1 MPLVAG
7 ARVGHFQVVAL
18 LGAGGMGEVYRARDT
33 RLGREVALKV
43 LPAAFAADPERLARF
58 AREAR
63 VLASLNHPHI
73 GAIYGVEDVDASPAI
88 VLELIEGD
96 TLADRLHGRPMA
108 LSDAVGV
115 ATQIAEALEAAHEAG
130 VIHRDLKPANIKI
143 TPAGVVKVLDFG
155 LAKALWE
162 APVDDQA
169 ELPTAVEATRHG
181 AILGTAAYMSPEQ
194 ARGHS
199 VDQRTDIWAFGCV
212 LFEMLTGRSPFSRP
226 TLSDTLAAVLEREPD
241 WAALSAGLPPALA
254 QLLRRCLEKDSAVR
268 LRDIGEAAIAL
279 KSLREPSGTANGRHE
294 GRSSVRRASTS
305 RRLLAASV
313 VLAAA
318 VGGFAWWRTRPP
330 ALDGNP
336 PAIQSLAVLP
346 LTALTPGAGDDHVGL
361 GIADS
366 LILGLSRARELT
378 VRPTSSVRKYATG
391 DGNALQAAMDLDVD
405 AVLEG
410 TWQRSGD
417 TFRVNLRLL
426 NTSDGRSLWSDSVD
440 VRAGDIFALQDQVA
454 ARIMGRLQL
463 EVLPPPARG
472 ARRPPSAEAH
482 DLFTQGLLAFTDRGF
497 TAATRRNS
505 DLATSHFEQA
515 VRADPEYAEAHALLG
530 FAYAWTAIFI
540 EQNPSLVDRAE
551 TETDLAERLD
561 PGQGQ
566 IHLNRAFITWS
577 WYRGWRIVE
586 GIREIRR
593 AIELTPT
600 LADLELGSLYYHL
613 GLFEEWKRANE
624 RLVAMNPTDLR
635 SRSSYVNEHFL
646 VNMPEE
652 GLLAQRRLL
661 RIQPPDGRYYV
672 ATRDARQARASI
684 DEAKARGTS
693 PLFLDEAKL
702 LALEGR
708 HTEAQR
714 LVTDSLA
721 HAARNRSYHHLTYA
735 AAQVFALG
743 GKSADAA
750 RWLRETFEN
759 GFPCYPA
766 FAADPFLDPVRDS
779 PVMKTVLDN
788 LKVTW
793 EGYRDQVAALPATN

>member
-1 MPLVAG
+1 
-7 ARVGHFQVVAL
+7 
-18 LGAGGMGEVYRARDT
+18 MGEVYRARDT
-33 RLGREVALKV
+33 KLGREVALKV
-43 LPAAFAADPERLARF
+43 LPAALAADPERLARF
-58 AREAR
+58 TREAR
-63 VLASLNHPHI
+63 VLASLNHSHI
-73 GAIYGVEDVDASPAI
+73 GAIYGVEDVDAPPAI
-88 VLELIEGD
+88 VLELVEGE
-96 TLADRLHGRPMA
+96 TLADRLGGRP
-108 LSDAVGV
+108 LPVNEAVSI
-115 ATQIAEALEAAHEAG
+115 ATQIAEALESAHEAG

-155 LAKALWE
+155 LAKALS
-162 APVDDQA
+162 AGSGDDRA
-169 ELPTAVEATRHG
+169 DLSTAVDTTRDG

-199 VDQRTDIWAFGCV
+199 VDKRTDIWAFGCV
-212 LFEMLTGRSPFSRP
+212 LYEMLNGRSPFSRA
-226 TLSDTLAAVLEREPD
+226 TLAETLAAVLYREPD
-241 WAALSAGLPPALA
+241 WVTFSASYPPSLVH
-254 QLLRRCLEKDSAVR
+254 LLRRCLEKDRTAR
-268 LRDIGEAAIAL
+268 LRDIGEATIAL
-279 KSLREPSGTANGRHE
+279 RSLQEPSGTSRGTGAE
-294 GRSSVRRASTS
+294 GHLSKRRASIS
-305 RRLLAASV
+305 RLLLAASV
-313 VLAAA
+313 VLVA
-318 VGGFAWWRTRPP
+318 VAGAFAWWRTTSPGVGGNTP
-330 ALDGNP
+330 AV
-336 PAIQSLAVLP
+336 QSLAVLP
-346 LTALTPGAGDDHVGL
+346 LTALTPGADDGHVGL

-378 VRPTSSVRKYATG
+378 VRPTSSIRKYATAG
-391 DGNALQAAMDLDVD
+391 GNALQAAMDLDVD

-426 NTSDGRSLWSDSVD
+426 NSSDGRSLWSDSLD

-463 EVLPPPARG
+463 AVLPPPARG
-472 ARRPPSAEAH
+472 TRRPPSARAH
-482 DLFTQGLLAFTDRGF
+482 DLFTQGLVAFTDRGF
-497 TAATRRNS
+497 TAADRRNS
-505 DLATSHFEQA
+505 DLATSFFEEA
-515 VRADPEYAEAHALLG
+515 VRADHEYAEAHALLG

-540 EQNPSLVDRAE
+540 EPNPSLVDRAE
-551 TETDLAERLD
+551 AETDLAERLD
-561 PGQGQ
+561 PSQGQ

-613 GLFEEWKRANE
+613 GLFDEWKRANE
-624 RLVAMNPTDLR
+624 RVIAMNPTDLR
-635 SRSSYVNEHFL
+635 SRFTYVNEYFL
-646 VNMPEE
+646 VNLPEE

-661 RIQPPDGRYYV
+661 GVQQPDYRYYI
-672 ATRDARQARASI
+672 ATRDVRQARSSVDEFNARGIPPMFLS
-684 DEAKARGTS
+684 EAKT
-693 PLFLDEAKL
+693 

-721 HAARNRSYHHLTYA
+721 SAARNRSYHHLTYA

-750 RWLRETFEN
+750 RWLQETFEN

-766 FAADPFLDPVRDS
+766 FAADPFLEPVRDS
-779 PVMKTVLDN
+779 SVMRTVLEN

-793 EGYRDQVAALPATN
+793 ESYRDQVAALPATN